1 MGFVAR
7 EGPPD
12 AVADQRLAATEFD
25 WDRALAELAKI
36 RGRVRGDVDPV
47 RLVRE
52 GRGELERRP

>member
-1 MGFVAR
+1 MGFASREVPADTVA
-7 EGPPD
+7 G
-12 AVADQRLAATEFD
+12 VRLAATEFD

-52 GRGELERRP
+52 GRGELEHRP